1 MEPKGSCAL
10 IVVNLGTP
18 DAPDEES
25 IRRFLKQFLSDP
37 RVVDFPRWLWLPIL
51 NRIILKNR
59 PKRLV
64 EDYSFIWGGRAGPI
78 LEITLSLTKKL
89 QRILPP
95 EIKVITA
102 MTYGNPSIKD
112 AMEEARH
119 FDRIIVLPMFP
130 QYAGATTGAIE
141 DQINARKVELSVEK
155 PLQII

>member
-1 MEPKGSCAL
+1 MKIEPKGSCAL

-64 EDYSFIWGGRAGPI
+64 EDYSFIWGGKAGPI

-89 QRILPP
+89 QRMLPP

-112 AMEEARH
+112 ACRQE
-119 FDRIIVLPMFP
+119 PC
-130 QYAGATTGAIE
+130 
-141 DQINARKVELSVEK
+141 
-155 PLQII
+155 

>member
-1 MEPKGSCAL
+1 MEPKASYAL

-78 LEITLSLTKKL
+78 LETTLS
-89 QRILPP
+89 
-95 EIKVITA
+95 
-102 MTYGNPSIKD
+102 SI
-112 AMEEARH
+112 
-119 FDRIIVLPMFP
+119 FLFLYIVSISDYLIF
-130 QYAGATTGAIE
+130 GTFF
-141 DQINARKVELSVEK
+141 
-155 PLQII
+155 